1 MALHDVP
8 GSSCMLPTPVL
19 ELVIFPRSPGS
30 FYGRMVLETKIWALD
45 VLIAAR
51 ERRIFILNS
60 DENTDD

>member
-1 MALHDVP
+1 
-8 GSSCMLPTPVL
+8 MLPTPVL